1 MFIKDSSKRSKP
13 IITLKSFSK
22 KMRKNLIL
30 FLKNLVINAETNS
43 WDEIN
48 FLKIIGKFLKDDA
61 RK

>member
-1 MFIKDSSKRSKP
+1 
-13 IITLKSFSK
+13 
-22 KMRKNLIL
+22 MRKNLIL